1 MRARES
7 QSSRRMAD
15 EPRPAPRLKVGFVLA
30 NQFTLTAFSAFVDT
44 LRLASDEGDRSRQIL
59 CRWTVMSS
67 TGRPVAASCGVEI
80 LPQAKLLDPRSFD
93 YIAVVGGLLHR
104 GLQVDAE
111 TESYLR
117 RAAQA
122 GAKLVGICT
131 GSFIL
136 ARAGLL
142 EGSRCCVSWYHRQ
155 DFMDEFDGLE
165 PVSGQ
170 LYLIDGDRITCSG
183 GASVADLAAALVERH
198 IGGSAARKSLNV
210 LMLDDS
216 RPAGST
222 QPVPALAHRVQDE
235 RVRRATLLMEQSF
248 SQPRPI
254 GEIARQVGVSERQLD
269 RLFLSELG
277 AGPGEIYRAMR
288 IDYGH
293 WLLTYTRRT
302 VLEIATMAGFSD
314 GAHFSREFRKRFGAA
329 PSVVRRGAGAKAD
342 TARETAGDVPADRRV
357 FV

>member
-1 MRARES
+1 MRG
-7 QSSRRMAD
+7 SRPRRGIAD
-15 EPRPAPRLKVGFVLA
+15 RPQPDPRLKVGFILA
-30 NQFTLTAFSAFVDT
+30 NQFTLTAFSAFADT

-67 TGRPVAASCGVEI
+67 TARPVMASCGVEI
-80 LPQAKLLDPRSFD
+80 LPQARLLDPQIFD

-104 GLQVDAE
+104 GLQIDTE
-111 TESYLR
+111 TEAYLR
-117 RAAQA
+117 RAAA
-122 GAKLVGICT
+122 ARVRLVGVCT

-142 EGSRCCVSWYHRQ
+142 EGRRCCVSWFHRQ
-155 DFMDEFDGLE
+155 DYMDEFGGPE
-165 PVSGQ
+165 PVSDQ
-170 LYLIDGDRITCSG
+170 LYLIDGNRITCSG
-183 GASVADLAAALVERH
+183 GAGVADLAAALVERH
-198 IGGSAARKSLNV
+198 VGRSAARKSLNV

-216 RPAGST
+216 RPAGSA
-222 QPVPALAHRVQDE
+222 QPAPAFVQGARDE
-235 RVRRATLLMEQSF
+235 RVRRAALLMEQSF

-254 GEIARQVGVSERQLD
+254 GEIARQIGLSERQLD
-269 RLFLSELG
+269 RLFCRELG

-293 WLLTYTRRT
+293 WLLLHTRRT

-314 GAHFSREFRKRFGAA
+314 GAHFSREFRKRFGVA
-329 PSVVRRGAGAKAD
+329 PSGARRRLGPTPDAAC
-342 TARETAGDVPADRRV
+342 EPAGDFPRRV